1 MDSLP
6 SPRAGMDQGTI
17 ACMDIINIENLGLK
31 YRLYHERPMTL
42 KERLFKIF
50 HGMEFQ
56 KEIPTTENR
65 SGNPPRQGIKVIA
78 KRFSCR
84 TASSCEDFWA
94 LNNINLVIKKG
105 ETVGLIGRNGSG
117 KTTLLKVISKILYPT
132 SGAVTVRGKVSPMLS
147 IGVGFHPELTG
158 RENIFLS
165 GSILGMPKKEM
176 QEKLDEIIDFSELQ
190 RFIDTPVRL
199 YSTGMYMRLGFSI
212 ATAVDP
218 DILLIDEVLT
228 VGDESFKIKCYEKI
242 NQFKKQEKTI
252 IFVSHDLNTVSRVST
267 RLALLTCGKIEA
279 VGKPREIINLYH
291 KQMEAL

>member
-1 MDSLP
+1 
-6 SPRAGMDQGTI
+6 MDQGTI

-50 HGMEFQ
+50 H
-56 KEIPTTENR
+56 R
-65 SGNPPRQGIKVIA
+65 
-78 KRFSCR
+78 
-84 TASSCEDFWA
+84 ASSLNYEDFWA

-147 IGVGFHPELTG
+147 IGVGFHPELTV